1 MGHHP
6 PYSTA
11 PLTPHTRCGGGGFMG
26 HHPPSPTAPL
36 TSCTR
41 AVSRLAGF
49 ARNTLSHNPL
59 NSSHTAGGCALYN
72 MLRVRFLQGRAHACH
87 SPLRDTVAQ
96 DGVPLLE
103 SEVQG
108 GVPPPSAQGGVLLLP
123 AGRGSR
129 TQHVEW
135 RSPLSEPLQGYL
147 APKKTHTPLGPPWY
161 PRYRPTVGS

>member
-72 MLRVRFLQGRAHACH
+72 MSRARSPGKGSRVPLAAARHGGARRSSPPRVGGTRRSSPSLCARRSSPPTRRQRFPYTACRVEIA
-87 SPLRDTVAQ
+87 SLGAPT
-96 DGVPLLE
+96 GVPRSKENAHPPRTTL
-103 SEVQG
+103 
-108 GVPPPSAQGGVLLLP
+108 VP
-123 AGRGSR
+123 
-129 TQHVEW
+129 
-135 RSPLSEPLQGYL
+135 
-147 APKKTHTPLGPPWY
+147 
-161 PRYRPTVGS
+161 